1 MKIVPSKCQVP
12 KASETEE
19 AEHCDIVNKLL
30 TFHTSTIYW
39 GNRGG

>member
-1 MKIVPSKCQVP
+1 MKIVPSKRQVP